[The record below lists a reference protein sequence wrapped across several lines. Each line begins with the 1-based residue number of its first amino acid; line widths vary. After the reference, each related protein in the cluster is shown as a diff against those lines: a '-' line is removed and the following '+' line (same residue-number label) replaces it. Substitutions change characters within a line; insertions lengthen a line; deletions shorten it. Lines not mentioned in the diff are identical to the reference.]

1 LKENTVKT
9 MLQPQTERT
18 RTQLIIRPR
27 QLAVEELVDLPVP
40 TTIEEGHLV
49 LRESLRG
56 WRFKTPVRVPL
67 QKVLD
72 VREKGLIVYI
82 LRAFASE
89 RANLIPWVF
98 ENQSLVRLA
107 RHFLRHYS
115 GSTQTFY
122 TYVDSLSRYSR
133 FLGHSP
139 DFIIQDVK
147 AGGNIVDAVRVQ
159 SHIGFLEDY
168 LAHLQDDGLSV
179 GRVHCTVKHVKTFY
193 KVNGV
198 DVKLSEPLSR
208 RVTFR
213 DRAPTPE
220 ELSRVLDIA
229 TLREKAIVSIMA
241 LGGFRETTLSLL
253 QYRHVRDDLEQR
265 RIPIAIKVEA
275 AITKGKYHSY
285 TTFLGA
291 EAALYTRLYLESRRT
306 SAPGC
311 RTPPETLTDSS
322 PLIRDQ
328 TAESP
333 RPITGKQIRRVVHNL
348 YAKAQLLKKPNGRMF
363 DLRVH
368 SLRKYFKTQLTA
380 LGAPPD
386 FVEYWM
392 GHTVDTYDDIE
403 SLGAERLRTEYAN
416 RGLAIRP
423 KTTLSKLETVKE
435 IIRAY
440 GMNPEEVLAR
450 EALADGATTI
460 LDPGELE
467 NLHIE
472 LLRKELRQLV
482 HDAESTVQRRIA
494 ISGTGGI

>member
-1 LKENTVKT
+1 

-72 VREKGLIVYI
+72 AREKGLIVYI

-179 GRVHCTVKHVKTFY
+179 GRSGNSNIRIGEVRRELTFCEILLALLHGYTVEGSLIWFPV
-193 KVNGV
+193 V
-198 DVKLSEPLSR
+198 DEHL
-208 RVTFR
+208 F
-213 DRAPTPE
+213 
-220 ELSRVLDIA
+220 
-229 TLREKAIVSIMA
+229 
-241 LGGFRETTLSLL
+241 
-253 QYRHVRDDLEQR
+253 
-265 RIPIAIKVEA
+265 
-275 AITKGKYHSY
+275 
-285 TTFLGA
+285 
-291 EAALYTRLYLESRRT
+291 
-306 SAPGC
+306 
-311 RTPPETLTDSS
+311 
-322 PLIRDQ
+322 
-328 TAESP
+328 
-333 RPITGKQIRRVVHNL
+333 
-348 YAKAQLLKKPNGRMF
+348 
-363 DLRVH
+363 
-368 SLRKYFKTQLTA
+368 
-380 LGAPPD
+380 
-386 FVEYWM
+386 
-392 GHTVDTYDDIE
+392 
-403 SLGAERLRTEYAN
+403 
-416 RGLAIRP
+416 
-423 KTTLSKLETVKE
+423 
-435 IIRAY
+435 
-440 GMNPEEVLAR
+440 
-450 EALADGATTI
+450 
-460 LDPGELE
+460 
-467 NLHIE
+467 
-472 LLRKELRQLV
+472 
-482 HDAESTVQRRIA
+482 
-494 ISGTGGI
+494 

>member
-1 LKENTVKT
+1 

-72 VREKGLIVYI
+72 AREKGLIVYI

-168 LAHLQDDGLSV
+168 LAH
-179 GRVHCTVKHVKTFY
+179 
-193 KVNGV
+193 
-198 DVKLSEPLSR
+198 LSR

-306 SAPGC
+306 TAPGC

-348 YAKAQLLKKPNGRMF
+348 YAKAQLLKK
-363 DLRVH
+363 
-368 SLRKYFKTQLTA
+368 
-380 LGAPPD
+380 
-386 FVEYWM
+386 
-392 GHTVDTYDDIE
+392 
-403 SLGAERLRTEYAN
+403 
-416 RGLAIRP
+416 
-423 KTTLSKLETVKE
+423 
-435 IIRAY
+435 
-440 GMNPEEVLAR
+440 
-450 EALADGATTI
+450 
-460 LDPGELE
+460 
-467 NLHIE
+467 
-472 LLRKELRQLV
+472 
-482 HDAESTVQRRIA
+482 
-494 ISGTGGI
+494 